1 MLQEYDFVWEHKP
14 GKHNQVSDAPSRKQV
29 QEYVATST
37 RVESDFVERIKESS
51 KLDAIYQNLVQDVS
65 AGLVCRYWLEDGL
78 LYAKSGK
85 LFVPSGKIHR
95 ELLKETHDHNGQDI

>member
-1 MLQEYDFVWEHKP
+1 M
-14 GKHNQVSDAPSRKQV
+14 
-29 QEYVATST
+29 
-37 RVESDFVERIKESS
+37 
-51 KLDAIYQNLVQDVS
+51 QDVS